1 MGMFL
6 AAMAV
11 LNLVLF
17 GPVTQAL
24 GEREA
29 GTTKLGHEA
38 EDLNAEARRIEA
50 DYGARM
56 REAREQAATSR
67 SKLRDEGQAEASRI
81 VEGGRKVADGLAQKL
96 GAELSVEIE
105 ASRKSLPSLA
115 KAISGSMVARLL
127 GRSA

>member
-17 GPVTQAL
+17 GPVTKAL

-29 GTTKLGHEA
+29 GTTRLGHEA

-56 REAREQAATSR
+56 RQAREQAATSR
-67 SKLRDEGQAEASRI
+67 AKLRDEGQAEASRI
-81 VEGGRKVADGLAQKL
+81 VEGGRKAADELSHKL
-96 GAELSVEIE
+96 GAELAGELE
-105 ASRKSLPSLA
+105 ASRKSLSSLA
-115 KAISGSMVARLL
+115 QAICGAMVARLL